1 MRNEGRKVEG
11 KKKVG
16 REGGKERTQV
26 RKEVEK
32 DICCLKKI
40 VNQICVFKP
49 RWRVKSN

>member
-32 DICCLKKI
+32 DLCCFKKN

-49 RWRVKSN
+49 RLRVRSN